1 MVFRIGIVLVIGW
14 LVLVIPI
21 PGNRESAYGSQTTIR
36 MEVALV
42 NVIFTAG
49 DRNGSSISGLKADD
63 FLIFENGKPQ
73 KIEYFS
79 DMTQGSDVPLT
90 VALLIDTSASVR
102 SKLDYE
108 KVTAAEFFKSVL
120 RKNKDLALII
130 QFDSDVNLVQDF
142 TEDLDRLTSAL
153 DSLRA
158 GNSTA
163 LYDAVFLSVDDKL
176 KNETG
181 RKVIVAI
188 TDGTDTSS
196 RISEQEALEIAQ
208 RNDVLIYGIGVRGE
222 ALVSFGVLKK
232 FAEDTG
238 GRFFSPDARLEE
250 IRTAFR
256 AIGEDLKGQYSLAY
270 RSTNEKRDGSFRKIE
285 LRCKVPGVRIRTRR
299 GYYAPKGK

>member
-1 MVFRIGIVLVIGW
+1 M
-14 LVLVIPI
+14 
-21 PGNRESAYGSQTTIR
+21 
-36 MEVALV
+36 

-49 DRNGSSISGLKADD
+49 DRNGSSVSGLKADD

-142 TEDLDRLTSAL
+142 TEDLDRLTAAL

-181 RKVIVAI
+181 RKVIVASP
-188 TDGTDTSS
+188 TEPTL
-196 RISEQEALEIAQ
+196 Q
-208 RNDVLIYGIGVRGE
+208 
-222 ALVSFGVLKK
+222 
-232 FAEDTG
+232 AE
-238 GRFFSPDARLEE
+238 
-250 IRTAFR
+250 
-256 AIGEDLKGQYSLAY
+256 
-270 RSTNEKRDGSFRKIE
+270 
-285 LRCKVPGVRIRTRR
+285 
-299 GYYAPKGK
+299 